1 MGSQPEE
8 VDQQHRMIK
17 AICLLALVA
26 LVKSQELA
34 DEIMDQINKYNSR
47 VKCWGQENIDNQI
60 LAMIKSQE
68 KCMQMEPSW
77 DVAATL
83 RPSNPFASLVK
94 PLNPF
99 KSLVSGDLT
108 NLQSLWRSKRSA
120 GGLLQADQQDVIDF
134 LMDFKHW
141 GQTFASSIGNVS
153 CVLMDMGVLTE
164 AGEPNIDYY
173 MNLDKAEGFDITKSY
188 ANDKVFLESFQN
200 SISDCHKISESWPQ
214 ASLDRNPISR
224 AFGRNILFF
233 RCARKVEK
241 NLCAMGQMLEWLEKL
256 YGKDPNYDLEAAGL
270 PKNKY
275 YAAAVSVAVL
285 DDAASPE
292 EKAVSDFFWGN
303 F

>member
-134 LMDFKHW
+134 LM
-141 GQTFASSIGNVS
+141 
-153 CVLMDMGVLTE
+153 E

-188 ANDKVFLESFQN
+188 ANDKVFLETFQN

>member
-26 LVKSQELA
+26 MVKSQELA
-34 DEIMDQINKYNSR
+34 DEVMDQINKYNSR

-120 GGLLQADQQDVIDF
+120 
-134 LMDFKHW
+134 
-141 GQTFASSIGNVS
+141 
-153 CVLMDMGVLTE
+153 
-164 AGEPNIDYY
+164 
-173 MNLDKAEGFDITKSY
+173 
-188 ANDKVFLESFQN
+188 NDKVFLETFEN
-200 SISDCHKISESWPQ
+200 GISDCHKISESWPQ

-233 RCARKVEK
+233 RCARKVESK
-241 NLCAMGQMLEWLEKL
+241 LCAMGQMLEWLEKL
-256 YGKDPNYDLEAAGL
+256 YGKDPNYDLEAAEL

-275 YAAAVSVAVL
+275 YAAAVSIAVL
-285 DDAASPE
+285 DDAASAE

>member
-77 DVAATL
+77 DMA
-83 RPSNPFASLVK
+83 
-94 PLNPF
+94 
-99 KSLVSGDLT
+99 
-108 NLQSLWRSKRSA
+108 
-120 GGLLQADQQDVIDF
+120 
-134 LMDFKHW
+134 
-141 GQTFASSIGNVS
+141 
-153 CVLMDMGVLTE
+153 VLTE
-164 AGEPNIDYY
+164 AGEANIDYY

-275 YAAAVSVAVL
+275 CAAAVSIAVL